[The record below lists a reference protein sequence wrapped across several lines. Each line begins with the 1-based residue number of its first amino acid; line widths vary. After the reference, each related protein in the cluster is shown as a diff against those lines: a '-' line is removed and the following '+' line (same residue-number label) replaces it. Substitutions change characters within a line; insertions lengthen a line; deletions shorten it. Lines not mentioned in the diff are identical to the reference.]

1 MSGTGRLNGVPGLS
15 HAVWCGRVDDMLS
28 PGDLI
33 QLFLITKAALKV
45 MPLILLFWLTPS
57 EVDVGSMAVEAEH
70 STNTLSLVVA
80 MWQMAAEVQ
89 SDKMLSDME
98 IHMKQTCAVE
108 FFRVDKVT
116 PIDTQHSS

>member
-1 MSGTGRLNGVPGLS
+1 
-15 HAVWCGRVDDMLS
+15 MLS

-80 MWQMAAEVQ
+80 MWQMAAEEQ
-89 SDKMLSDME
+89 PNKMVSDME
-98 IHMKQTCAVE
+98 VHMKQKCVLHFLHMEEMAPTDIHQCLLNICGDQT
-108 FFRVDKVT
+108 VDMSTVR
-116 PIDTQHSS
+116 QFH